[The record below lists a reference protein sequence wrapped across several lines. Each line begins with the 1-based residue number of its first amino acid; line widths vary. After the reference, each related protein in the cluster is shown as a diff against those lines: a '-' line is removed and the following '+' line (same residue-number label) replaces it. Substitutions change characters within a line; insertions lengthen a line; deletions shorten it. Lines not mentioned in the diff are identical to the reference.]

1 MTLILQMYAD
11 FNVLFSH
18 WKCLDSKRS
27 DCKTDRADDGYDYGY
42 DNDYDD
48 GYDYDYDNDYDDGYD
63 YDYDNGCDYDDGY
76 DNDDPTKYLYTV
88 RK

>member
-18 WKCLDSKRS
+18 WKCLYSKRS
-27 DCKTDRADDGYDYGY
+27 DCKSDRADY
-42 DNDYDD
+42 
-48 GYDYDYDNDYDDGYD
+48 GYDYDYDNDDDNDYDDGD
-63 YDYDNGCDYDDGY
+63 DYDNGCDY
-76 DNDDPTKYLYTV
+76 DDPTKYLYTV